1 MRPFLLALMLTVP
14 MPAMAS
20 GYFLKLVS
28 VEGQYTRIDNGLR
41 SVDVQTPGSVVRLV
55 ETSGADKKLIR
66 FLVFS
71 LNTSTAPFE
80 IGPENVKVE
89 LAGGPMY
96 PMVTYEEMV
105 RREERHEKR
114 QRFAMAL
121 AAAGRSMSAAGAGYS
136 SGTATY
142 NGNVYGAY
150 GSANY
155 MGTANYETYDPARA
169 QAAQAIA
176 NSENA
181 RDIAAMRQRQ
191 AMSMAALDFYLKT
204 STVDPQKVQGGPVL
218 FDLPQE
224 IKSAKDDY
232 PVTIIVTIAGE
243 EHRFGAIVRRMK

>member
-1 MRPFLLALMLTVP
+1 MRPFLLALMLAAP

-28 VEGQYTRIDNGLR
+28 AEGQYTRIDNGLR

-55 ETSGADKKLIR
+55 ETSGVDKKLIR
-66 FLVFS
+66 FMVFS

-80 IGPENVKVE
+80 IGAENVKVV
-89 LAGGPMY
+89 LSGGPTY
-96 PMVTYEEMV
+96 PMVPYDEMV

-121 AAAGRSMSAAGAGYS
+121 SAMGRSMSAAGAGYI

-142 NGNVYGAY
+142 NGNVYNGY

-155 MGTANYETYDPARA
+155 VGTATYQTYDPARA
-169 QAAQAIA
+169 QATQAIA

-181 RDIAAMRQRQ
+181 REIAAMRQQQ
-191 AMSMAALDFYLKT
+191 AASMAALNFYLKT
-204 STVDPQKVQGGPVL
+204 STVDPQKVEGGPVL

-224 IKSAKDDY
+224 VKSAKDDY
-232 PVTIIVTIAGE
+232 PVTIIVTVAGE
-243 EHRFGAIVRRMK
+243 EHRFGAIIRKAK